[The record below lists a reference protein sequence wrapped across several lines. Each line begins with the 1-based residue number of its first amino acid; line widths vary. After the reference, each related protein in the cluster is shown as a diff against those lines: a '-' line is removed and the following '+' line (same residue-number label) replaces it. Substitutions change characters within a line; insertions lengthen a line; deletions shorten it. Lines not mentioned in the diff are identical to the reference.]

1 MELLAV
7 RAGLQRI
14 GPRTLN
20 RLIKNTL
27 SVSVLYLS
35 ITDSMDMS
43 SSQLW
48 ETVKDREAWSVVVHG
63 VAESQT

>member
-48 ETVKDREAWSVVVHG
+48 EIVKDREAWSVVVHG
-63 VAESQT
+63 VTKNRT